1 MGGDKMN
8 NKGFTLIE
16 LLGVLVLLT
25 VILGVATFSVFSV
38 IESSRTR
45 SEKLFVEKLSD
56 SIDDYLDLHGAS
68 LYKGSTEY
76 VFSKC
81 LDKSCQNKYEVTAY
95 SLQNCAGDEHC
106 NVRLSDL
113 VEEGLVEEED
123 IINPRNN
130 EKCLDIEQGIDPEV
144 MIFKDS
150 DYVYYYYVDLS
161 GDNTA
166 CAVDFENGYINT
178 LPDSLK
184 EEVGIE

>member
-1 MGGDKMN
+1 MN

-16 LLGVLVLLT
+16 LLGVLVLLS

-38 IESSRTR
+38 IESSKTK

-56 SIDDYLDLHGAS
+56 SIDDYLDLNGSS
-68 LYKGSTEY
+68 LDNGLEEY

-81 LDKSCQNKYEVTAY
+81 MDKNCQNKYEVFAY
-95 SLQNCAGDEHC
+95 SLQNCVGDDDC
-106 NVRLSDL
+106 KVRLSDL
-113 VEEGLVEEED
+113 VEEGLVKEED
-123 IINPRNN
+123 VINPRNS
-130 EKCLDIEQGIDPEV
+130 KQCLDIEKGIDPEIV
-144 MIFKDS
+144 IFKDS

-161 GDNTA
+161 GDNTL
-166 CAVDFENGYINT
+166 CDISLENGFINT